1 MHFRYKRDIKLAGI
15 LYFHRITDNR
25 VAGTPLKNLRMFE
38 KLCGKNAFGNIIL
51 MTTMWGH
58 IDGATGQLREKE
70 LEGQYWRSMMKLGST
85 TVRYH
90 NTRNSA
96 CDILDKVLQS
106 APNRHAVLLEDVEG
120 LTKETDAGGPVCT
133 ALKSLI
139 RRQQDALDEIR
150 DETREG
156 TNREVLERMLN
167 ECGDLYGQLKTA
179 IANMRI
185 VH

>member
-1 MHFRYKRDIKLAGI
+1 VYFRCKRDIKLAGI

-25 VAGTPLKNLRMFE
+25 VAGTPLKNFRIFE
-38 KLCGKNAFGNIIL
+38 KLCGKDAFGSIIL
-51 MTTMWGH
+51 TTTMWDK
-58 IDGATGQLREKE
+58 IDDEIGQQREKE
-70 LEGQYWRSMMKLGST
+70 LERQHWESMIKLGST

-96 CDILDKVLQS
+96 REVLDKVLQS
-106 APNRHAVLLEDVEG
+106 GLNRHAVLPEDVEG
-120 LTKETDAGGPVCT
+120 LPKETNTGGPVYT
-133 ALKSLI
+133 ALKSLV

-150 DETREG
+150 GETSGG
-156 TNREVLERMLN
+156 TDREVLERMLN

-185 VH
+185 Q